1 MSGSVVTLAPRTVP
15 ALMPPPTV
23 NRLILRATEGAHT
36 SLVGVITGKEV
47 TTMRRLIALALLIGV
62 AFSAVTPASATI
74 NCPKYEGY
82 PDCHP
87 NW

>member
-1 MSGSVVTLAPRTVP
+1 
-15 ALMPPPTV
+15 
-23 NRLILRATEGAHT
+23 
-36 SLVGVITGKEV
+36 VGVIIGKEV
-47 TTMRRLIALALLIGV
+47 TTMRRLIALALLIGI
-62 AFSAVTPASATI
+62 ALSAVTPASANI